1 MGVDIF
7 QVLTE
12 DSRRKRK
19 RRADL
24 LKTLGVI
31 EYFSDGEISINS
43 RICQGIE
50 CKLCIKACPTN
61 ALYWGYGRVNV
72 VEEICVYCAAC
83 VLSCIVDD
91 CIKVTRKRPDG
102 RIEKFSKP
110 MEAVKLLNSIS
121 SKRRSNLVSR
131 VFQH

>member
-7 QVLTE
+7 QMLIE
-12 DSRRKRK
+12 DSK
-19 RRADL
+19 RRRERRAEL
-24 LKTLGVI
+24 LKNLGVI

-43 RICQGIE
+43 KICQGIE
-50 CKLCIKACPTN
+50 CKLCIKACPTS
-61 ALYWGYGRVNV
+61 ALYWSYGRVNV
-72 VEEICVYCAAC
+72 VEEVCIYCAAC
-83 VLSCIVDD
+83 VLSCIVND

-110 MEAVKLLNSIS
+110 IDVIKLLNSIS

-131 VFQH
+131 VFQR